1 MSSQG
6 ATKRSI
12 HYVISEFINRHQEAF
27 LKLKLPQQ
35 ITLDIPAQSWYKIV
49 DIDIYLSNF

>member
-35 ITLDIPAQSWYKIV
+35 ITLDIPAQS
-49 DIDIYLSNF
+49 